1 MSELNATL
9 IGMTSLDEILGG
21 RNEYKVTNYDP
32 KEHTLEITPTCG
44 AIFDHQIK
52 VLYDTFQCTD
62 ILWNAEHGFIISIK
76 DNFYF

>member
-9 IGMTSLDEILGG
+9 IGMTTLDEILGVK
-21 RNEYKVTNYDP
+21 EYTITDYDP

-52 VLYDTFQCTD
+52 ALYDTFQCTD